1 MGISDTSCDTGLSG
15 VLPKI
20 RHTSGL
26 YLGSMLV
33 DCYGVCTC
41 GVKMATESS
50 LPKGW
55 MERKSTSKDKVYY
68 YNEYTKMTQWE
79 KPLSPAP
86 GQVSAAH
93 ARVL

>member
-1 MGISDTSCDTGLSG
+1 MVTPR
-15 VLPKI
+15 LPDAPARPVNPLI
-20 RHTSGL
+20 LQYL
-26 YLGSMLV
+26 YMW
-33 DCYGVCTC
+33 C
-41 GVKMATESS
+41 KMATESS

-55 MERKSTSKDKVYY
+55 MEKKSTSKDKVYY

-93 ARVL
+93 ALV